1 MFSRFFLAGEEIF
14 GKWAQFSMRRD
25 RAPCP
30 HPMVLC
36 CLVSFIYRA
45 FFSGGVSLVARDLSS
60 SDIREDT
67 IKLKTVRG
75 GGGGRREYNNQK
87 ETRGIIH
94 RTFGHIYVSR
104 DKGLFLLFLLVHG
117 DKRLV
122 GMADDCQLRF
132 EDKRKSV
139 PRSILLNLLREN
151 FQPNLTVLGRLNVDK
166 LCPPTTF

>member
-1 MFSRFFLAGEEIF
+1 MENGPSSQCAETGLPGHTLGSFVAQSLLSTEHSSLSECPLSLGISRPLTYEKTQSYRRRLEEEEEGGE
-14 GKWAQFSMRRD
+14 R
-25 RAPCP
+25 
-30 HPMVLC
+30 
-36 CLVSFIYRA
+36 
-45 FFSGGVSLVARDLSS
+45 
-60 SDIREDT
+60 
-67 IKLKTVRG
+67 
-75 GGGGRREYNNQK
+75 YNNQK

-122 GMADDCQLRF
+122 GTADDCQLRF